1 MELASPEFRNVLSRW
16 ASGVAIL
23 TSCAKDRLYGIT
35 ITAFSAVS
43 LEPPLVLVCV
53 NAKSPLN
60 DIIAESKMM
69 AISILNAGQRAISDL
84 FAGSGN
90 ADVRFE
96 SCEHHLG
103 EGGMP
108 LIDGA
113 LAHLECSIQDVLR
126 SGDHVVYIAAPLAGG
141 HANRDPLLY
150 FRGEYQELIYG
161 RRGEERGEKE

>member
-1 MELASPEFRNVLSRW
+1 MEVASDDFRNVLSRW

-23 TSCAKDRLYGIT
+23 TSREKDQLYGIT

-43 LEPPLVLVCV
+43 LDPPLVLVCV

-60 DIIAESKMM
+60 EIIEESKMM
-69 AISILNAGQRAISDL
+69 AINILNAGQREISEL
-84 FAGSGN
+84 FSGSGN
-90 ADVRFE
+90 ADLRFDR
-96 SCEHHLG
+96 CEHHLS

-113 LAHLECSIQDVLR
+113 VAHLECGVQDVLR
-126 SGDHVVYIAAPLAGG
+126 SGDHVVYIAAPRTCR

-150 FRGEYQELIYG
+150 FRGQYQELIYG
-161 RRGEERGEKE
+161 RRSGERG

>member
-1 MELASPEFRNVLSRW
+1 MEVASHDFRNVLSGW

-23 TSCAKDRLYGIT
+23 TSRAGDRLYGIT

-43 LEPPLVLVCV
+43 LDPPLVLVCV

-60 DIIAESKMM
+60 EIIAESKMA
-69 AISILNAGQRAISDL
+69 AISILNAGQREISDL

-90 ADVRFE
+90 AGLRFDR
-96 SCEHHLG
+96 CEHHPG

-113 LAHLECSIQDVLR
+113 LGHLECGVQDVLR
-126 SGDHVVYIAAPLAGG
+126 SGDHMVYIVAPRNCA
-141 HANRDPLLY
+141 HAIRDPLLY
-150 FRGEYQELIYG
+150 FRGQYQELIYG
-161 RRGEERGEKE
+161 RRSEERGENK